1 MNFMQG
7 WRRAPARGAEKLAPD
22 EVDTSRLEDSLVT
35 LIEDAAFPC
44 VGAKSA
50 LAQSGLRI
58 ETARD
63 ITSARDDRA
72 IHKALARWSRTPAD
86 DAAEFRSLAVV
97 FAGPRNLDERAFE
110 TALWDRLSN
119 LTAHDRACG
128 YVCEAGYSTDPDDPK
143 FALSFGG
150 RAYFAVGLHPRSSRK
165 ARQLPY
171 PAIVFNLHNQFE
183 RMREADRYER
193 MREVILA
200 RDEQFD
206 GTANPMVARHGEV
219 SEARQYSGRAV
230 GDDWQCPYNPAKA
243 R

>member
-1 MNFMQG
+1 MQN
-7 WRRAPARGAEKLAPD
+7 WPFALPRGAEKAARD
-22 EVDTSRLEDSLVT
+22 EDDTSRLAASLVT
-35 LIEDAAFPC
+35 LIEEADFPC

-63 ITSARDDRA
+63 ITSTRDDRN

-86 DAAEFRSLAVV
+86 DTAEFRSLAVI
-97 FAGPRNLDERAFE
+97 FAGPRDLDECAFE
-110 TALWDRLSN
+110 AALWDRLSN

-128 YVCEAGYSTDPDDPK
+128 YVCEAGYSADPK
-143 FALSFGG
+143 DPNFALSFGG
-150 RAYFAVGLHPRSSRK
+150 RAYFAVGLHPLSSRK
-165 ARQLPY
+165 ARRLPY
-171 PAIVFNLHNQFE
+171 PAIIFNLHNQFE

-200 RDEQFD
+200 RDEEFD
-206 GTANPMVARHGEV
+206 GTPNPMVARHGEV

-230 GDDWQCPYNPAKA
+230 GDDWQCPFNPAKA